1 MFFAGD
7 QPVEASDAAAEERAT
22 GLDEAPTGGLAAQAR
37 VAADADAQTE
47 RETDKTTL
55 RQVLAVRHTSF
66 LTCAMIVK
74 LSW

>member
-7 QPVEASDAAAEERAT
+7 QPVEASDAAAKERAT

-55 RQVLAVRHTSF
+55 RKSSRFATRPSSQVL
-66 LTCAMIVK
+66 
-74 LSW
+74 